1 MPSKGYY
8 NRYDRVRGQRHRAA
22 LLALMPLTFMMP
34 AVASAQ
40 ALEPSGMVERVWVA
54 AVQNYGFRVFISNA
68 GGNPLSGCVM
78 GFAYVYVS
86 HTNYQAIVA
95 TVLSNYAQ
103 HRPVKLHAFKKIAA
117 SAASTRLI
125 HNVT

>member
-1 MPSKGYY
+1 MPFRRYY
-8 NRYDRVRGQRHRAA
+8 IRYRRANGRWHRAA

-40 ALEPSGMVERVWVA
+40 ALEPSGTVERVWVA
-54 AVQNYGFRVFISNA
+54 AGQNYGFRVFISNS
-68 GGNPLSGCVM
+68 GGNPLSSCVM
-78 GFAYVYVS
+78 GFAYVNVS

-103 HRPVKLHAFKKIAA
+103 RRPVKLHAFKEDSGFCRIDEIE
-117 SAASTRLI
+117 S
-125 HNVT
+125 